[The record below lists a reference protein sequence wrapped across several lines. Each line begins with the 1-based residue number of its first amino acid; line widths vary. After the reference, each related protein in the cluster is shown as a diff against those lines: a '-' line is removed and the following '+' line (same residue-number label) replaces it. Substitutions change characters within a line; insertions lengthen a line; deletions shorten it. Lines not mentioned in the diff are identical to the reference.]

1 MKNYSPAYAAHLQ
14 QSVTTLAICWRIVK
28 KNGELILGTDHD
40 RDITI
45 EDTNIGLGDSGS
57 LAFSLNGVYKAS
69 SGITGSDI
77 KSAADMSV
85 DNMEVQ
91 GAIAQ
96 HGAIIDLSVADIEAG
111 LLDGAEVTTF
121 RVNWQDP
128 SDFQEVLRYGVL
140 GEITRTAEGEYRT
153 EVRGL
158 AQILQQVIGRTCG
171 DRCDVAEFGD
181 DRCKLDVDA
190 LTVTGTVTSVTNRRR
205 FDTSLDLDS
214 GTPDSPY
221 FRLGKLTFTSGAN
234 QGFTGQVKL
243 DNVGSVLGNL
253 EMWESFPND
262 VQNGDT
268 FTLTPGCDRRY
279 ETCRDVHD
287 NLINFRGPGIF
298 IPGMDEIIRAP

>member
-14 QSVTTLAICWRIVK
+14 QSNTTLAICWRIVK

-40 RDITI
+40 RDIAI

-77 KSAADMSV
+77 KSGADMSV

-128 SDFQEVLRYGVL
+128 SDFQEVLRHGVL
-140 GEITRTAEGEYRT
+140 GEITRDSDGVYRT
-153 EVRGL
+153 EIRGL
-158 AQILQQVIGRTCG
+158 KQLLSQVITRTFSE
-171 DRCDVAEFGD
+171 RCQVVRFGD
-181 DRCKLDVDA
+181 SECKYEIAND
-190 LTVTGTVTSVTNRRR
+190 TITGTVTSVTSARR
-205 FDTSLDLDS
+205 FTATLD
-214 GTPDSPY
+214 
-221 FRLGKLTFTSGAN
+221 FVRAVSGA
-234 QGFTGQVKL
+234 GAEVLVSMVPSRAASLMVASLRSRVASTMATCARSSATTTAMCTAICPSGRDSRTIRKL
-243 DNVGSVLGNL
+243 ETHSR
-253 EMWESFPND
+253 FR
-262 VQNGDT
+262 
-268 FTLTPGCDRRY
+268 PG
-279 ETCRDVHD
+279 VHA
-287 NLINFRGPGIF
+287 R
-298 IPGMDEIIRAP
+298 